1 MEKERTMCSGRG
13 EAAVWSVPGAA
24 TFQSY
29 EEAHALAQR
38 VAEYGHLMQWLTW
51 GSPPRCAKAGCL
63 RCGRDLLIVR
73 TRHGPFR
80 LEGTALSGCVPP
92 HVVPLDV
99 VSLVRK
105 IA

>member
-1 MEKERTMCSGRG
+1 MWSDVG
-13 EAAVWSVPGAA
+13 EATFRDFAEAKAA
-24 TFQSY
+24 
-29 EEAHALAQR
+29 AQR
-38 VAEYGHLMQWLTW
+38 VAEHGHLMQWMTW
-51 GSPPRCAKAGCL
+51 GSPPRCATAGCL

-80 LEGTALSGCVPP
+80 LEGTALNGCARP

-99 VSLVRK
+99 ASLARK